1 MEQNPI
7 VTGMQWQLE
16 VIQQQL
22 AQQEKD
28 RTQDKIEK
36 LEKKYAEAKRE
47 VKEARDVKNNKV
59 EKQSGLCIIQ

>member
-36 LEKKYAEAKRE
+36 LEKICRGKTRSKGS
-47 VKEARDVKNNKV
+47 KGWKK
-59 EKQSGLCIIQ
+59 KS

>member
-22 AQQEKD
+22 VQQEKD

>member
-36 LEKKYAEAKRE
+36 LEKICRGKTRSKGS
-47 VKEARDVKNNKV
+47 KGWKKKV
-59 EKQSGLCIIQ
+59 EKQSGLCI